1 MSVYINA
8 ISVSIVIITN
18 LIVVGIAYGALLQ
31 RVKSLEQKTSEMKN
45 DHDLLV
51 RINERI
57 DLLLDDW
64 TKRGRL
70 TKTSKKC

>member
-1 MSVYINA
+1 MSVYISA

-57 DLLLDDW
+57 DLLLDGW
-64 TKRGRL
+64 TKRGCL
-70 TKTSKKC
+70 TKTRKKC

>member
-1 MSVYINA
+1 MSVYISA

-18 LIVVGIAYGALLQ
+18 LIVVGIAYGAMLQ

-57 DLLLDDW
+57 DLLLDGW

-70 TKTSKKC
+70 TKTRKKC

>member
-1 MSVYINA
+1 MSVYISA

-57 DLLLDDW
+57 DLLLDGW
-64 TKRGRL
+64 TKRGHL

>member
-1 MSVYINA
+1 MSVYISA

-57 DLLLDDW
+57 DLLLDGW
-64 TKRGRL
+64 TKHGRL
-70 TKTSKKC
+70 TKTRKKC

>member
-1 MSVYINA
+1 MSVYISA

-18 LIVVGIAYGALLQ
+18 LIVVGIAYGALVQ

-57 DLLLDDW
+57 DLLLDGW
-64 TKRGRL
+64 TKRGCL
-70 TKTSKKC
+70 TKTRKKC

>member
-1 MSVYINA
+1 MSVYISA

-57 DLLLDDW
+57 DLLLDGW
-64 TKRGRL
+64 TKRGLL

>member
-1 MSVYINA
+1 MSVYISA
-8 ISVSIVIITN
+8 ISVSIAIITN

-57 DLLLDDW
+57 DLLLDGW

>member
-1 MSVYINA
+1 MSFDINTL
-8 ISVSIVIITN
+8 IGIIAN
-18 LIVVGIAYGALLQ
+18 LILIGISYGALSQ

-57 DLLLDDW
+57 DLLLDGW
-64 TKRGRL
+64 TKGVRL

>member
-1 MSVYINA
+1 MSVYISA

-57 DLLLDDW
+57 DLLLDGW
-64 TKRGRL
+64 TKSGRL
-70 TKTSKKC
+70 TKTRKKC

>member
-1 MSVYINA
+1 MSVYISA

-57 DLLLDDW
+57 DLLLDGW
-64 TKRGRL
+64 TKNGRL
-70 TKTSKKC
+70 TKTRKKC